1 MRRTAATT
9 LFLSMIFTIALAFS
23 YPTETLALDDSPMA
37 RAMQADRYLKAMP
50 PKEMFEDLA
59 KQMSQNMPPEQAK
72 KFQDVMTK
80 QLDLTALQKA
90 MRDAM
95 IKHFTADELR
105 ALADFYGSEVG
116 KSAMTKFG
124 PYMVEVMPAMQA
136 EILKAQAK
144 IAKEME
150 GAGNK

>member
-1 MRRTAATT
+1 MFVIT
-9 LFLSMIFTIALAFS
+9 LALPFPA
-23 YPTETLALDDSPMA
+23 ETLAIDDSPMA

-59 KQMSQNMPPEQAK
+59 TQMSQNMPPEQAK

-95 IKHFTADELR
+95 IKHFTAAELS
-105 ALADFYGSEVG
+105 ALADFYGSDVG
-116 KSAMTKFG
+116 KSAMAQFG
-124 PYMVEVMPAMQA
+124 PYMLDLMPAMQA
-136 EILKAQAK
+136 QILKVQARME
-144 IAKEME
+144 KEM
-150 GAGNK
+150 GAAASQ